1 MTDPTWERNVSLVE
15 TYYVDGRFVSAD
27 RAVIPVNDLAL
38 LRGYGVFELIRTHGG
53 RPFLLEEHLARLENS
68 AQRLRLPL
76 PWSREEVRRI
86 VYQTLERNHLEEANI
101 RIVVTGGPSADF
113 SKPLGQ
119 PRLLVLVSPLPALP
133 AWWYRQGVKI
143 VLLVAERELTD
154 AKSTNYLTAT
164 LAQHEA
170 GRHGAVEAVYL
181 DRHGWVQEGT
191 TSNLFAFVGNQLV
204 TPGRGVLAG
213 ITRQAILRLAG
224 RLFDTQIRDLSRQ
237 ELLAA
242 DEVFITGTNKGI
254 VPVVQVDEQQIGAGR
269 PGPRTL
275 RLMAT
280 LSEFAATS
288 AAGATAVQDPS
299 SDSAP

>member
-1 MTDPTWERNVSLVE
+1 ME
-15 TYYVDGRFVSAD
+15 TYYVDGRFVPAD
-27 RAVIPVNDLAL
+27 QAVIPVNDLAL

-53 RPFLLEEHLARLENS
+53 RPFLLDEHLERLERS

-76 PWSREEVRRI
+76 PWSRQEVHRI

-101 RIVVTGGPSADF
+101 RIVVTGGPSDDV

-119 PRLLVLVSPLPALP
+119 PRLLVLISPLPALP

-164 LAQHEA
+164 LAQHQA
-170 GRHGAVEAVYL
+170 ARHGAVEAVYL

-242 DEVFITGTNKGI
+242 EEVFITGTNKGI
-254 VPVVQVDEQQIGAGR
+254 VPVVRVDEQQIGAGR

-275 RLMAT
+275 RLMAA

-288 AAGATAVQDPS
+288 ASGATAAQDPT